1 MKYDTFT
8 LTTGQS
14 ISADAFKMNPDK
26 KRMYT
31 SERLHIEVNQA
42 LGVFF
47 FYKKLDYF
55 NDGETQKSEYTT
67 CDVLRRGKGGLI
79 AGNMA
84 IEIDVLE
91 TENWG
96 RASKIVVRIPKNGKK
111 SLRNL
116 KYGTV

>member
-55 NDGETQKSEYTT
+55 NDRETQKSEYTT

-79 AGNMA
+79 ASNMA
-84 IEIDVLE
+84 IEIDIIERERGIVKK
-91 TENWG
+91 
-96 RASKIVVRIPKNGKK
+96 AVVRIPKNGKK

-116 KYGTV
+116 ELKTA